1 MISSPGLNLGYLFN
15 FNIGEFMFAY
25 FDKLN
30 CLFHEMEAT
39 DKNGKVVDISLAL
52 KDSVNRVKK
61 SSAKGNKIIFIGNGG
76 SSAIASH
83 MAVDFWKNSRI
94 KAICFNDSAQLT
106 CLSNDFGYRHV
117 FEKPIEM
124 FAEQEDVLIAISSSG
139 KSENILRGV
148 KAARRKKCGIITM
161 SGFKKDNPLRKTGD
175 LNYYVPSDSY
185 GFVEIAHGAICH
197 LFADYTYKKRNG

>member
-1 MISSPGLNLGYLFN
+1 MKI
-15 FNIGEFMFAY
+15 
-25 FDKLN
+25 
-30 CLFHEMEAT
+30 EAT
-39 DKNGKVVDISLAL
+39 EKSGKVVNISSAL
-52 KDSVNRVKK
+52 KSSVDLVKRAA
-61 SSAKGNKIIFIGNGG
+61 AKGNKVIFIGNGG
-76 SSAIASH
+76 SASIASH
-83 MAVDFWKNSRI
+83 MAVDLWKNSRI
-94 KAICFNDSAQLT
+94 KAVCFNDSAQLT

-124 FAEQEDVLIAISSSG
+124 FAEPGDVLVAISSSG

-148 KAARRKKCGIITM
+148 KAARRKRCRIITM

-197 LFADYTYKKRNG
+197 LFADHTQKTA